1 MRQMNIPEVAA
12 ISCIETLVMMERKI
26 KTVYGES
33 DLGYATSK
41 LIDEILHGIGQ
52 GNGYGPII
60 WAGISSPLLRILRD
74 RKFGVSI
81 TAPITREE
89 LEMAGYS
96 FVDDTDQIKLRDE
109 ETLWENVIFNAQ
121 ASIDLWE
128 CLLRTTGGAIEPSKT
143 DWVRVIYEWK
153 KGKPILEKAKPQDE
167 LFVQAPS
174 GERIQIEQIEPGTAR
189 RTLGVWQAA
198 SGQEDTQTE
207 KLKNKISEWGATAEG
222 MTNSEATTASTL

>member
-1 MRQMNIPEVAA
+1 V
-12 ISCIETLVMMERKI
+12 

-33 DLGYATSK
+33 DLGYATCK
-41 LIDEILHGIGQ
+41 LLDEILHGIGQ

-60 WAGISSPLLRILRD
+60 WAGISSPLLKILRD

-81 TAPITREE
+81 TSPITREE
-89 LEMAGYS
+89 LEMAGNS
-96 FVDDTDQIKLRDE
+96 FVDDTDQIELRDE

-128 CLLRTTGGAIEPSKT
+128 CLLRTTGGAIEPTKT

-153 KGKPILEKAKPQDE
+153 NGKPSLEKTNQEDE
-167 LFVQAPS
+167 LFVQDHNGNRIKIQQIDPS
-174 GERIQIEQIEPGTAR
+174 TAR

-198 SGQEDTQTE
+198 SGQEETQTNILKE
-207 KLKNKISEWGATAEG
+207 KITEWGGKPKA
-222 MTNSEATTASTL
+222 